1 MLPQLSG
8 FIEQFNNVVKE
19 FNVNVVTD
27 TFGNMS
33 VDVPMDMTDS
43 QANFVSK
50 KLGVIDKLINSHG
63 TSINE
68 LFQKGLKIEGNI
80 KANNPNYSSALTDKI
95 SEFKLLN
102 RSYKH

>member
-33 VDVPMDMTDS
+33 VDVPMEMTDT

-50 KLGVIDKLINSHG
+50 KLGIIDKLINNHG
-63 TSINE
+63 TTIND
-68 LFQKGLKIEGNI
+68 LFQKGLTIEE
-80 KANNPNYSSALTDKI
+80 KLKVSNPKYPSALTDKI

-102 RSYKH
+102 KSYKH